1 MESHGLSFFSV
12 EALAVPEYSEVMTRS
27 ILILG
32 GTADARILAG
42 RLAEDSG
49 YRILLSMAGRT
60 LSPVEQPVSMRT
72 GGFGGAAGLADFIRT
87 EGFDILVDAT
97 HPYAA
102 RISANAVEAAR
113 LADIPLIALSRPV
126 WPRQAGDK
134 WQSVHTVGQAVNA
147 LGTAG
152 RRVFLALGRQ
162 ELLPFEAAPQ
172 HSYLIRSVDPVEPP
186 LKAPDARYIT
196 ARGPFVTEDEIRMLE
211 ENRIEVVIS
220 KNSGGS
226 ASYGKIEAARRLG
239 LPVIMI
245 ERPQRLNDTPANNV
259 TVPDI
264 ANALTAIRHQ
274 LSLFENRGE

>member
-1 MESHGLSFFSV
+1 
-12 EALAVPEYSEVMTRS
+12 MTRS

-49 YRILLSMAGRT
+49 YQILLSMAGRT
-60 LSPVEQPVSMRT
+60 LSPVEQPVPMRT

-102 RISANAVEAAR
+102 RISANAVDAAR
-113 LADIPLIALSRPV
+113 LADIPLVVLSRPV
-126 WPRQAGDK
+126 WPRQPGDT
-134 WQSVHTVGQAVNA
+134 WQSVHTVGQAVTA
-147 LGTAG
+147 LGTVG

-186 LKAPDARYIT
+186 LKAPNARYIT
-196 ARGPFVTEDEIRMLE
+196 ARGPFVTEDEIGMLE

-245 ERPQRLNDTPANNV
+245 ERPQQLNDTPANNV

-264 ANALTAIRHQ
+264 ATALTAIRHQ